1 MTSRLNEITALL
13 HEAAAGSP
21 AAIDR
26 LLPIVYDELRRMAG
40 ARLQNERPDH
50 TLSPTAL
57 VHEAYLRLAQGQITF
72 EGRHHFF
79 AVAARAMRHI
89 LVDHARRR
97 KAGKRGGQYRVT
109 LDPEVAD
116 PGPTDPD
123 EVLDV
128 DRALDRLATID
139 PRQAELVELR
149 YFVGLSIEET
159 ATAQGTSP
167 ATVKRDWLLARAW
180 LARELA
186 TLR

>member
-1 MTSRLNEITALL
+1 M
-13 HEAAAGSP
+13 
-21 AAIDR
+21 DQ
-26 LLPIVYDELRRMAG
+26 LLPIVYGELHRMADH
-40 ARLQNERPDH
+40 RLRNERPDH

-57 VHEAYLRLAQGQITF
+57 VHEAYLKLAQPEASF
-72 EGRHHFF
+72 ESRSHFF
-79 AVAARAMRHI
+79 AVASKAMRHI

-97 KAGKRGGQYRVT
+97 KAGKRGGQFRVT
-109 LDPEVAD
+109 LDPEISD
-116 PGPTDPD
+116 PVETDPD
-123 EVLDV
+123 EVLDI
-128 DRALDRLATID
+128 DRALNKLAAID
-139 PRQAELVELR
+139 PRQAQLVELR